1 MFNSQAIENIKTAL
15 IKEYRPVAIYIFGSY
30 AWGHPDDESDLDL
43 LIVVEKADEDRIK
56 MLVRGYLALSGIRGA
71 KELVAYTK
79 DEFDELS
86 SDTTR
91 LSYKIKH
98 EGKLIYGQA

>member
-1 MFNSQAIENIKTAL
+1 MFNQQTIENIKQTL

-43 LIVVEKADEDRIK
+43 LVVVEKADEDRIK
-56 MLVRGYLALSGIRGA
+56 MLVRGYLALAGIRGA

-79 DEFDELS
+79 NEFDELS
-86 SDTTR
+86 RDAMR

-98 EGKLIYGQA
+98 EGKLIYGQP